1 MEVQPKTTKGGGLK
15 PQRRKKVKEEHKMPS
30 SEKESNRI
38 PCIEDWMPGY
48 APQEWGEESDVDR
61 MQKGKEDVPADQQTS
76 KEAQHPL
83 LLSVRD
89 EATMERNNKRSRREA
104 QPAPRE
110 EKPSR
115 LYEGDSQDLLS
126 MEEEQSS
133 QPKRQRKITE
143 YAQMQQQKQGMTSKV
158 TGEAGNKPPKVG
170 DEEKGTAEG
179 TVKSVDKNT
188 PSQDMAPIL

>member
-1 MEVQPKTTKGGGLK
+1 
-15 PQRRKKVKEEHKMPS
+15 
-30 SEKESNRI
+30 
-38 PCIEDWMPGY
+38 MPGST
-48 APQEWGEESDVDR
+48 PQEWGDESDVDR
-61 MQKGKEDVPADQQTS
+61 MQKEKEDDLADQQTS
-76 KEAQHPL
+76 REATHPHL
-83 LLSVRD
+83 QSVRD
-89 EATMERNNKRSRREA
+89 ETTTERNNKRFRREPQLA
-104 QPAPRE
+104 LRE
-110 EKPSR
+110 EKPLR
-115 LYEGDSQDLLS
+115 LYEGDAQDLLS
-126 MEEEQSS
+126 MEAEQLS